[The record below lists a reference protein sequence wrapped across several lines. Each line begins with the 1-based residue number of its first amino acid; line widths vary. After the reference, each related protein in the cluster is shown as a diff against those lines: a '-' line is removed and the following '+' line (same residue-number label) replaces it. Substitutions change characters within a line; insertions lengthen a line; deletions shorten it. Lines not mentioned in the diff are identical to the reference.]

1 MRLSTLALLLVMGVT
16 AALAPSPAR
25 ALTAGDPAP
34 DFVATD
40 VQGGPAIHMSAYRG
54 KVVVLTF
61 FWVY

>member
-1 MRLSTLALLLVMGVT
+1 MRLTTFALLLVMGAMT
-16 AALAPSPAR
+16 ALVPVPAR

-34 DFVATD
+34 DFVVAD